1 VKQILSLFFAT
12 LLLAASG
19 SILVACSEELSKQ
32 GSDSL
37 RKLNQSSQ
45 QARIANYDEA
55 RKIFWQGV
63 YPQGGETLYC
73 GRPFLPK
80 ARRNFN
86 IEHVFPMSWVS
97 NALDCGKRKQCRA
110 RSEEFNRIEADL
122 HNLYPARTDV
132 NRARDS
138 FRFGQVQG
146 ESRDYGR
153 DCDFETNWRARVAE
167 PREAV
172 RGEVARAMFYMAD
185 EYREQ
190 GLEIFKKQAK
200 LLLEWHKADPPSKA
214 EMKRNDRI
222 EELQGNRNRFI
233 DDPLALDQ
241 AFKQWY

>member
-1 VKQILSLFFAT
+1 
-12 LLLAASG
+12 
-19 SILVACSEELSKQ
+19 
-32 GSDSL
+32 
-37 RKLNQSSQ
+37 
-45 QARIANYDEA
+45 
-55 RKIFWQGV
+55 
-63 YPQGGETLYC
+63 
-73 GRPFLPK
+73 
-80 ARRNFN
+80 
-86 IEHVFPMSWVS
+86 
-97 NALDCGKRKQCRA
+97 
-110 RSEEFNRIEADL
+110 
-122 HNLYPARTDV
+122 
-132 NRARDS
+132 
-138 FRFGQVQG
+138 
-146 ESRDYGR
+146 
-153 DCDFETNWRARVAE
+153 VAE